1 MRLIWVWIVFT
12 WRNEQW
18 VLCTKFATLLLILRE
33 KNKSCPELRDL
44 ILLMICFLCLQPT
57 LCCQA
62 SWKPLHH
69 TTFASSKQQAGR
81 RRGCHFWAF
90 PHFPLQPVNSLSSGF
105 SLLDHSLS
113 SCVLAIQVAPS
124 NILRHPSLPCY
135 RVCRTLFHVF
145 LLILFL
151 VGPQPLYCSGPN
163 FSLELD
169 IPHSPFPRTPLSGL
183 ILPQSP
189 LQTYPPSWIINSH
202 VC

>member
-1 MRLIWVWIVFT
+1 MRLISVWIVFT

-33 KNKSCPELRDL
+33 KTSLVLNSGISSSWWSVSCVFSPLFVARLPENPY
-44 ILLMICFLCLQPT
+44 ITQSSHLQ
-57 LCCQA
+57 
-62 SWKPLHH
+62 
-69 TTFASSKQQAGR
+69 SSKQAEGVDVTSELSPT
-81 RRGCHFWAF
+81 F
-90 PHFPLQPVNSLSSGF
+90 PFNQWTLFPLGSHFLIIP
-105 SLLDHSLS
+105 
-113 SCVLAIQVAPS
+113 QVAPS